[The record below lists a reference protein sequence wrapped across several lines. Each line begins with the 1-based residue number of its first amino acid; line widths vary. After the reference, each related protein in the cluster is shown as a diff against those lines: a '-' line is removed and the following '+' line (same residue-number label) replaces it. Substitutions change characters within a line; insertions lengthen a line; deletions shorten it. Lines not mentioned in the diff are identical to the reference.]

1 MKYWLH
7 RITGGDNALP
17 YVKPLLGQGFLSI
30 GWKGLSND
38 ENKNSIQ
45 ERGWSA
51 VNDIMLRYG
60 WELGRSRYCLSRFI
74 SEMRS
79 GDLVVVPASGN
90 FSIYEIIDDVVYSNE
105 FFDPRYFV
113 DSNGIRASRI
123 EGNGYYSF
131 VNNLGEEI
139 DLGFYRRV
147 KPRIINKSRYE
158 GVDPL
163 LYAKLRTLMTNID
176 ISDIGS
182 VIDDVL
188 RLERPFHD
196 VGIIESVK
204 TNNEV
209 AKINRPEVFIISDLL
224 DLDLS
229 IPNYQRPY
237 VWSTENVE
245 HMLNDIKT
253 SMDQGKESY
262 RLGSL
267 ILHESNLVD
276 GQQRVT
282 TLYLLKIALGEV
294 LGRINDLDCN
304 LKYNHNQ
311 SFEHI
316 KANYAFIKN
325 WLQTNPN
332 NLSFEDYLDHHC
344 ECLVIRIT
352 GEDGLA
358 IAFRLFDSQNG
369 RGKPLEPYNLLKAFH
384 LRAMDG
390 QPSEEKVRCD
400 RKWEQAT
407 RYNKSPRETSAYDI
421 LKHLFDEQLYRSRI
435 WSHNK
440 EAWSFSKKRIDE
452 FKGMS
457 IDKYHNP
464 LYPFQNHQLLLYMTE
479 KFYQGFLLGTM
490 PTRSRFTDNDD
501 FEISPFTQ
509 VNQPIVNGK
518 DFFEYIQTYVEIYK
532 RLFIELDSYQ
542 LKDFKSFYKKHCLEY
557 NGHWRKGD
565 NYVRE
570 MYKSLVL
577 CLFDKFGEEVL
588 NKYHK
593 VLYLRAYIVRR
604 VNKKVFYQTVAKHPQ
619 ELFSIIYNAK
629 SEADLVALQN
639 GIEWKPEK
647 VFDDFTEY
655 ESVIEEINEENKQRK
670 P

>member
-7 RITGGDNALP
+7 RITGGDYASP

-30 GWKGLSND
+30 GWKGLSNE
-38 ENKNSIQ
+38 ENKNFIQ

-51 VNDIMLRYG
+51 VNDIMSRYG

-79 GDLVVVPASGN
+79 GDLVIVPSPGT

-105 FFDPRYFV
+105 SLDPKYFI
-113 DSNGIRASRI
+113 DNNGIQASRI
-123 EGNGYYSF
+123 ECDGYYSF

-158 GVDPL
+158 GIDPS

-176 ISDIGS
+176 ISDIGF
-182 VIDDVL
+182 VIDNVL
-188 RLERPFHD
+188 NGNKSSQSLDNTETIQTETRS
-196 VGIIESVK
+196 VSIIPHVL
-204 TNNEV
+204 N
-209 AKINRPEVFIISDLL
+209 ISSILNMKL
-224 DLDLS
+224 N

-237 VWSTENVE
+237 VWSVENVE

-253 SMDQGKESY
+253 SMDQGKDGY

-267 ILHESNLVD
+267 ILHENDLVD
-276 GQQRVT
+276 GQQRIT
-282 TLYLLKIALGEV
+282 TLYLLKIALGEM
-294 LGRINDLDCN
+294 LGHINDLDCN

-332 NLSFEDYLDHHC
+332 NISFEDYLDHHC
-344 ECLVIRIT
+344 ECVVIRIT

-369 RGKPLEPYNLLKAFH
+369 RGKPLEPYNLLKAYH

-400 RKWEQAT
+400 RRWEQAT

-435 WSHNK
+435 WSRNK
-440 EAWSFSKKRIDE
+440 VAWAFGKKHINE

-490 PTRSRFTDNDD
+490 PTRSRFADNDD
-501 FEISPFTQ
+501 IEISPFTQ

-518 DFFEYIQTYVEIYK
+518 DFFEYIQTYAEIYK

-542 LKDFKSFYKKHCLEY
+542 LREFKSFYKKHCLEY
-557 NGHWRKGD
+557 YGHWRQGD

-570 MYKSLVL
+570 MYKSVVL
-577 CLFDKFGEEVL
+577 CLFDKFGEEVF
-588 NKYHK
+588 NKYYK
-593 VLYLRAYIVRR
+593 ILYLLTYIVRR
-604 VNKKVFYQTVAKHPQ
+604 ENKKVFYQTVAKHPQ
-619 ELFSIIYNAK
+619 EKELFSIIYNAK
-629 SEADLVALQN
+629 SESDLNKLFDKVV
-639 GIEWKPEK
+639 WKPNGDYDK
-647 VFDDFTEY
+647 FTEY
-655 ESVIEEINEENKQRK
+655 EKVVEEINKTNHE
-670 P
+670 